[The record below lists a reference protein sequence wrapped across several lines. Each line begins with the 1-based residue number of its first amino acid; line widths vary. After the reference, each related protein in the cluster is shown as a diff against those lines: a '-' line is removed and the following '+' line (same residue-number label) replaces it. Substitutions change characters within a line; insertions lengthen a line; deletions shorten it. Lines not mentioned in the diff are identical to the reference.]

1 MQIST
6 SSSPLRTLGK
16 EGMAPPSFLRLS
28 SLFGWLPYFGDPLSN
43 GGGGGGEKGRDLDS

>member
-6 SSSPLRTLGK
+6 SSPPPLRTLGK

-28 SLFGWLPYFGDPLSN
+28 SLFGRLPYFGDPLSN
-43 GGGGGGEKGRDLDS
+43 GGDGEKGRDLDS